1 MNYLKEN
8 VRKLFYLFLDLIII
22 IAYSS
27 QSKRKNFI
35 NEIIE
40 EEDEDKNKE
49 KEKKERKKNGRG
61 KRLNEN
67 IYPEEKIAKP
77 VLIWSNS
84 QFNTKTYE
92 NIIYKNSIIL
102 IEKNY

>member
-8 VRKLFYLFLDLIII
+8 VRKLFYLFFDLIII

-67 IYPEEKIAKP
+67 IDPEEKIATP
-77 VLIWSNS
+77 VLIGSNS
-84 QFNTKTYE
+84 QFNTKPY
-92 NIIYKNSIIL
+92 
-102 IEKNY
+102 

>member
-1 MNYLKEN
+1 MKTENYLNYLKEN

-40 EEDEDKNKE
+40 EEDEDKK
-49 KEKKERKKNGRG
+49 KEKKRKKNGRG
-61 KRLNEN
+61 KRLNEI
-67 IYPEEKIAKP
+67 IYLEEKIA
-77 VLIWSNS
+77 
-84 QFNTKTYE
+84 F
-92 NIIYKNSIIL
+92 
-102 IEKNY
+102 